1 MTREGYEALSAPF
14 RTPGRTRAVD
24 WVNKGLTGFCY
35 AAYPILLLVLALG
48 RDGRF
53 WKALLVPGV
62 AFVVL
67 SVVRDRINAPRPY
80 EVLDIQPLIHKETR
94 GHSMP
99 SRHVFCMFLIAVT
112 FLWSFP
118 PMGVLLAVFGVILAA
133 TRVVAGVH
141 FPRDVVVG
149 ALCGIVAG
157 VLGFWVIP

>member
-1 MTREGYEALSAPF
+1 MTQAQYEALSAPF
-14 RTPGRTRAVD
+14 RTPGRTKAVD

-35 AAYPILLLVLALG
+35 AAYPILLLVLALN
-48 RDGRF
+48 RDVRF
-53 WKALLVPGV
+53 WRGLLVPGV

-80 EVLDIQPLIHKETR
+80 EVLDIQPLIHKETK

-112 FLWSFP
+112 FLWAFAP
-118 PMGVLLAVFGVILAA
+118 LGWVLLGFGVLLAL

-141 FPRDVVVG
+141 FPRDVLVG

-157 VLGFWVIP
+157 VIGFWVVP